1 MIWQAL
7 FLLVIRKLS
16 QLNDKICSHPLC
28 RFFKCKSNII
38 SLDIMCFPL
47 RMIECLKSNGSSA
60 WRIGSPTLIMFSCNS
75 DCKDKILLF
84 HDTVCVVLSEDSIFV
99 NLQIVLRPSSKSFGN
114 KYEKYVVL
122 FMQRFFLPSLF

>member
-1 MIWQAL
+1 MIWEAL
-7 FLLVIRKLS
+7 FLLVIGKLS

-60 WRIGSPTLIMFSCNS
+60 WRIRPPTLIMFSCNS
-75 DCKDKILLF
+75 GFKAKMLLF
-84 HDTVCVVLSEDSIFV
+84 DDTVCVVLSEQYSSGKDSTCAI
-99 NLQIVLRPSSKSFGN
+99 LQMVLMLSFKSFGD
-114 KYEKYVVL
+114 
-122 FMQRFFLPSLF
+122 